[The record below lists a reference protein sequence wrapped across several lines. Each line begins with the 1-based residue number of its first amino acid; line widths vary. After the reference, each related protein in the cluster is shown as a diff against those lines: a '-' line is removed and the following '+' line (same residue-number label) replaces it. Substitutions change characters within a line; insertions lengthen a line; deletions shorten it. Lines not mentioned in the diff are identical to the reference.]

1 MAKAV
6 PIICGEKVWLRAME
20 HDDLDAW
27 YAAANNAE
35 IGYVGGIPF
44 PMSRPAVE
52 QWYQKTMTEKHGHDG
67 FYFTI
72 CSLAD
77 DRLLGFTWLHQLDL
91 MAGSAEYSIVL
102 ATTECLGQGYGTD
115 ATRAV
120 LDFGFGELQLE
131 RIQLRTNVTNRRA
144 IHCYEKAG
152 FVIEGTLRHIHRKR
166 GQMIDEVI
174 MSILREEWAAKRAET
189 APADVQRS

>member
-1 MAKAV
+1 
-6 PIICGEKVWLRAME
+6 
-20 HDDLDAW
+20 
-27 YAAANNAE
+27 
-35 IGYVGGIPF
+35 
-44 PMSRPAVE
+44 
-52 QWYQKTMTEKHGHDG
+52 
-67 FYFTI
+67 
-72 CSLAD
+72 
-77 DRLLGFTWLHQLDL
+77 
-91 MAGSAEYSIVL
+91 
-102 ATTECLGQGYGTD
+102 
-115 ATRAV
+115 V

-174 MSILREEWAAKRAET
+174 MSILRKEWAAKRAET